1 MQLLNAN
8 SKFGCLFLK
17 TARANRRFYTEIVQ
31 SSAKTV
37 SEYIKSLPPER
48 ALVIKQIRKLVKQN
62 LPDGFKECMRW
73 GMISWEVPLSR
84 YPVTYNGQPLS
95 YIALAAQ
102 KNNYSLYLMG
112 CYADEKNRAAFEK
125 SFKQAGKKLDAGKS
139 CVRFKKVE
147 DLPLDLI
154 AKQVCLYSVED
165 YIKLYEKSRK
175 LTKQSTTVKK

>member
-1 MQLLNAN
+1 MSTGKLLPITLNM
-8 SKFGCLFLK
+8 
-17 TARANRRFYTEIVQ
+17 Q

-37 SEYIKSLPPER
+37 AEYIKSLPPER
-48 ALVIKQIRKLVKQN
+48 ALVIKQIRKLVNQN

-112 CYADEKNRAAFEK
+112 CYSNEKDRAAFEK
-125 SFKQAGKKLDAGKS
+125 GFKAAGKKLDAGKS
-139 CVRFKKVE
+139 CVRFKKVD

-154 AKQVCLYSVED
+154 TKQVSRYSVD
-165 YIKLYEKSRK
+165 SYIELYEKSRVSSQK
-175 LTKQSTTVKK
+175 KKTV

>member
-1 MQLLNAN
+1 M
-8 SKFGCLFLK
+8 
-17 TARANRRFYTEIVQ
+17 Q

-37 SEYIKSLPPER
+37 SEYIKELPPER

-62 LPDGFKECMRW
+62 LPAGYKECMRW

-112 CYADEKNRAAFEK
+112 CYANEKDRAAFEK
-125 SFKQAGKKLDAGKS
+125 GFKAAGKKLDAGKS

-154 AKQVCLYSVED
+154 AKQVSRHSVD
-165 YIKLYEKSRK
+165 QYIELYEKSRESPRK
-175 LTKQSTTVKK
+175 RNTV